1 MKLDQEQEAY
11 LRNSIFFGLWQHR
24 APRNGATSATALEE
38 TLLAAEKVYDFVTSA
53 SRPTVVE
60 PEENGS

>member
-1 MKLDQEQEAY
+1 MKLEPEHKTM

-24 APRNGATSATALEE
+24 APRNGATSVTALEE